1 MKSDF
6 DILDNFYMDLDK
18 SQSYEITFLP
28 ARELINSKRF
38 DFFSVLIYIDHKVK
52 GLDMSFATN
61 LYKERVTAV
70 TDGSFIEIGKSES
83 KNTFNKFTNTLDKLI
98 EDFQKDNFDND
109 QSLIPI
115 DADNFVLD
123 GAHRVCCAA
132 YFNRKIRVMK
142 LSGLSTGWQMD
153 YNWLFNRSVSQKN
166 LKRYALEYCNY
177 GKNLYFLVLWPK
189 SFSNKKD
196 KSRALELIE
205 NSCNVVHKSQINLS
219 FNAIRNLM
227 IQIYGH
233 MDWVGS
239 VEDNFEYT
247 YAKALDVYQKNKPTE
262 FILVEGSDLTK
273 VTNLKSEIRNVFD
286 IGLNSVHST
295 DNPSETLQLA
305 NLIFNENSIHH
316 LLSAT
321 PCRYKN
327 SFKLVDKFKSIIVSS
342 NENLN
347 DFIVCGSSPLAIYGI
362 RPSDDL
368 DYISIHENKL
378 DYLFDNCLKIEN
390 DENYKNLF
398 SLNFQ
403 DIIFSP
409 DNYFIFN
416 DVKFISLE
424 TLKSFKK
431 VRGEKKDINDV
442 KLITGFK
449 NKNIVYKYHQ
459 FLNFNRVVSFKL
471 YHSSWDKIYFLISLI
486 PKPIK
491 RIIKDIVKKIRS
503 KVIL

>member
-1 MKSDF
+1 MKSPF
-6 DILDNFYMDLDK
+6 DLLDKFYLDLDK
-18 SQSYEITFLP
+18 SQPYEIIELP
-28 ARELINSKRF
+28 ANELINFKRF
-38 DFFSVLIYIDHKVK
+38 DFFSVLIYIDHKTK
-52 GLDMSFATN
+52 GLEMSFATN
-61 LYKERVTAV
+61 LYKERVKAV
-70 TDGSFIEIGKSES
+70 TDGSFIETGKSQS
-83 KNTFNKFTNTLDKLI
+83 KNTFDKFTKTLDKLI
-98 EDFQKDNFDND
+98 EDFQKDNFDNEA
-109 QSLIPI
+109 SLIPI

-132 YFNRKIRVMK
+132 YFNRKIKVIK
-142 LSGLSTGWQMD
+142 LLGLSTGWQMD
-153 YNWLFNRSVSQKN
+153 YNWLFKRSVSPKN

-189 SFSNKKD
+189 SFSNKNDNLK
-196 KSRALELIE
+196 ALKLIE
-205 NSCNVVHKSQINLS
+205 NSSNIVHKSKIDLS
-219 FNAIRNLM
+219 FNALRNLM

-247 YAKALDVYQKNKPTE
+247 YAKALDVYKKNKPTE

-273 VTNLKSEIRNVFD
+273 ITNLKSEIRNVFD

-295 DNPSETLQLA
+295 DNPRETIQLA
-305 NLIFNENSIHH
+305 NLIYNENSIHH

-321 PCRYKN
+321 PCKYKN
-327 SFKLVDKFKSIIVSS
+327 SFKLVDKFKSIIKS
-342 NENLN
+342 NNESLT

-362 RPSDDL
+362 RSSDDL
-368 DYISIHENKL
+368 DYITIHENKL
-378 DYLFDNCLKIEN
+378 DYLFDSCPKIEN
-390 DENYKNLF
+390 DENYKKLF

-403 DIIFSP
+403 DIIYNP
-409 DNYFIFN
+409 NNYFIFN

-431 VRGEKKDINDV
+431 FRGEKKDINDV
-442 KLITGFK
+442 KLINGFK

-459 FLNFNRVVSFKL
+459 FLNFKRVISFKL
-471 YHSSWDKIYFLISLI
+471 YHSTWDKIYYLVSLI

-491 RIIKDIVKKIRS
+491 RVIKR
-503 KVIL
+503 ILNR

>member
-18 SQSYEITFLP
+18 SQPYEIIFLP

-189 SFSNKKD
+189 SFSNKKN

-205 NSCNVVHKSQINLS
+205 NSSNIVHKSKIDLS

-273 VTNLKSEIRNVFD
+273 ITNLKSEIRNVFD

-305 NLIFNENSIHH
+305 NLIYNENSIHH

-431 VRGEKKDINDV
+431 VRGEKKDINDI

-449 NKNIVYKYHQ
+449 NKNVVYKYHQ

-491 RIIKDIVKKIRS
+491 RIIKDIVKKTRS
-503 KVIL
+503 KDC

>member
-18 SQSYEITFLP
+18 SQPYEIIFLP
-28 ARELINSKRF
+28 ARELINCKRF

-61 LYKERVTAV
+61 LYKERVIAV

-98 EDFQKDNFDND
+98 KDFQKDNFEND

-153 YNWLFNRSVSQKN
+153 YNWLFNRSVSQKS

-196 KSRALELIE
+196 NSRALELIE
-205 NSCNVVHKSQINLS
+205 NRCNIVHKSKIDLS
-219 FNAIRNLM
+219 FNATRNLM

-247 YAKALDVYQKNKPTE
+247 YAKASDVYQKSKPTE
-262 FILVEGSDLTK
+262 FILVEGSDLTEI
-273 VTNLKSEIRNVFD
+273 TNLKSEIRNVFD

-305 NLIFNENSIHH
+305 NLIYNENSIHH

-378 DYLFDNCLKIEN
+378 DYLFDNCPKIEN

-449 NKNIVYKYHQ
+449 NKNVVYKYHQ
-459 FLNFNRVVSFKL
+459 FLNFTRVVSFKL
-471 YHSSWDKIYFLISLI
+471 YHSSWNKIYFLISLI

-491 RIIKDIVKKIRS
+491 TIIKYIVKNK
-503 KVIL
+503 K

>member
-1 MKSDF
+1 MKSPF
-6 DILDNFYMDLDK
+6 DLLDKFYLDLDK
-18 SQSYEITFLP
+18 SQPYEIIDLP

-38 DFFSVLIYIDHKVK
+38 DFFSILIYIDHRVK

-61 LYKERVTAV
+61 LYKERVAAV

-98 EDFQKDNFDND
+98 VDFQKDNFDND

-115 DADNFVLD
+115 DADNVVLD
-123 GAHRVCCAA
+123 GAHRVCCAV

-142 LSGLSTGWQMD
+142 LSGLSTGLQID
-153 YNWLFNRSVSQKN
+153 YNWLLNRSVSQKN
-166 LKRYALEYCNY
+166 LKRYALEYCTY
-177 GKNLYFLVLWPK
+177 GKNLYLFVLWPK
-189 SFSNKKD
+189 SSSNKKD

-205 NSCNVVHKSQINLS
+205 NSCNVVFTSKIDLPY
-219 FNAIRNLM
+219 NAIRNLM

-233 MDWVGS
+233 MNWVGS
-239 VEDNFEYT
+239 VEDDFEYT
-247 YAKALDVYQKNKPTE
+247 YAKASDVYQKNKPTE

-305 NLIFNENSIHH
+305 NLIYNENSTHH
-316 LLSAT
+316 LLSAN
-321 PCRYKN
+321 PCKYKN
-327 SFKLVDKFKSIIVSS
+327 SFKLTEKFKSIIVL
-342 NENLN
+342 NNKKLN

-362 RPSDDL
+362 RDSDDL
-368 DYISIHENKL
+368 DYISIHGNKM
-378 DYLFDNCLKIEN
+378 DYLFDNCQKIEN
-390 DENYKNLF
+390 HENYKNLF

-403 DIIFSP
+403 DIICNP

-416 DVKFISLE
+416 DIKFISLE

-431 VRGEKKDINDV
+431 VRGEKKDINDI
-442 KLITGFK
+442 KLMTGFQ
-449 NKNIVYKYHQ
+449 NKNIFYKYHQ
-459 FLNFNRVVSFKL
+459 FLNFTRVVSFKL
-471 YHSSWDKIYFLISLI
+471 YHGSWEKIYYLVSLI
-486 PKPIK
+486 PEPIK
-491 RIIKDIVKKIRS
+491 SIIKWIIKK
-503 KVIL
+503 